1 MMIQVMMKS
10 KQIVPYILAVVCAT
24 AFFAFEFAPD
34 KTKAYQEAKANH
46 LERKKARTLALSK
59 VKEAAKDTE
68 VYKLYLKE
76 KKATNEA
83 WLEYLE
89 VRKKEKFLGFRSFQ
103 QFLGELGWVLGLF
116 IYALFNLFRSY
127 VEEKQ
132 NKGIIVLHGTLI
144 IIACFYLYWIFQ
156 PFQDVNKISYYIMA
170 VLTGLLVCSAVY
182 LMAKYKFTQVHKL
195 QLTIRNLFDF
205 ILVDTKEQAL
215 IKEEKQN
222 YYNKKSLELVKNA
235 LDNEQG

>member
-1 MMIQVMMKS
+1 MMTKFKQV
-10 KQIVPYILAVVCAT
+10 IPYILAVVCAT
-24 AFFAFEFAPD
+24 AFFAFEFIPD
-34 KTKAYQEAKANH
+34 ESINH
-46 LERKKARTLALSK
+46 KKAKENYLEKKNERILALEK
-59 VKEAAKDTE
+59 VKILAKDTD
-68 VYKLYLKE
+68 VYASYLDKKE
-76 KKATNEA
+76 ITSKA
-83 WLEYLE
+83 LQEYLE
-89 VRKKEKFLGFRSFQ
+89 VKKNERVFGFINLQ
-103 QFLGELGWVLGLF
+103 QFLGEFGWVLGLF

-156 PFQDVNKISYYIMA
+156 PFQDVSKISYYIMA
-170 VLTGLLVCSAVY
+170 VLTGLLVCNAVY